1 MARTTPTTIT
11 RDDLEAKFRGVQD
24 QLQGKVDDSKRTV
37 LGTAAGV
44 GLVLMVIV
52 FLLGRRSGRK
62 KRTIVEIRRL

>member
-1 MARTTPTTIT
+1 MARTASTTIT

-24 QLQGKVDDSKRTV
+24 ELQGKVAEGKRTV
-37 LGTAAGV
+37 VGTAAGIGV
-44 GLVLMVIV
+44 VLMVLM